1 MDWIAA
7 NSELLNVAANVGMLV
22 VWITYLQVFLAG
34 YNRQKKAKILIN
46 LGGGTGLQA
55 HCLVTNM
62 SAEPVYIHTLTAE
75 LRYPD
80 GSISARV
87 TEMGDAEKWQ
97 EPSEL
102 NLWTRQGPL
111 ESGRVRDMGTMQS
124 IIDHVRHQSVA
135 TPRSAGQDNLE
146 EIRLRIVAEYG
157 SEDLLVGAERVFGT
171 KFSAG
176 EVHLRPQTLTA
187 VQIRSPGERRRM
199 VDELRKEERQA
210 SL

>member
-22 VWITYLQVFLAG
+22 VWVTYLQVFLAG

-46 LGGGTGLQA
+46 LGGGVGLQA

-62 SAEPVYIHTLTAE
+62 SAEPVYIHTLTAH
-75 LRYPD
+75 LRFPS
-80 GSISARV
+80 GSISAPV
-87 TEMGDAEKWQ
+87 TELGEAEKWL

-124 IIDHVRHQSVA
+124 IIDHVRHQSPTSKSFWQENPEA
-135 TPRSAGQDNLE
+135 
-146 EIRLRIVAEYG
+146 IRLRIVAEYG
-157 SEDLLVGAERVFGT
+157 SEDLLVGAERDFDLKLKG
-171 KFSAG
+171 G

-187 VQIRSPGERRRM
+187 VQIRSPGERRQM
-199 VDELRKEERQA
+199 IDELMKQERQP
-210 SL
+210 